1 MFGTA
6 YEVFGN
12 TEPQMSENDFEK
24 MKLEI
29 EVGCAEAA
37 CESMQLDFAQVSLD
51 RAFNM
56 YNHVKNYGIDR
67 TFLSLFNSNGE
78 LDNAIGRRFP
88 SCESVDFGGSPY
100 SNMSQA
106 FIAAMEDENEGFFA
120 KIWAFIK
127 RCWNAIANFV
137 SGVWDKFMSLFKKKD
152 EDIDAKLNE
161 LDQVKELAG
170 PITVQLPEPINK
182 QAVEEEVKNIKE
194 ATDAAEEMA
203 KYGKLQK
210 LANII
215 AHPVKSFKAFMNR
228 SGNSKDRLKVSLK
241 SVEINNVGDLKKAVR
256 DLRMAGVEFRPSAY
270 ALDLQLK
277 RIRSFRNTV
286 GNEMPKGLSEELSEL
301 QQSTD
306 NLKEL
311 ESQENKRVK
320 GLSLIGK
327 FMNWLNEDSKETSDL
342 IMKHRIAI
350 WNAAE
355 ELKKKIKADANARHS
370 TAKDDMHKANVAEAN
385 AEAGS
390 NEQKKARDA
399 QELARRDLKRAN
411 DYRDAANAMDRK
423 GSILS

>member
-37 CESMQLDFAQVSLD
+37 CEGMQLNFAQVSLD

-78 LDNAIGRRFP
+78 LDNAIGCSFP
-88 SCESVDFGGSPY
+88 SCESVDFGGNPC

-152 EDIDAKLNE
+152 GDVDAQLNE
-161 LDQVKELAG
+161 LDKVKSLAT
-170 PITVQLPEPINK
+170 PITVKMPEPMDK
-182 QAVEEEVKNIKE
+182 QAADQAINELKESTNAAVEGAKQGIFGKVWGKIKDFATRKN
-194 ATDAAEEMA
+194 AAEY
-203 KYGKLQK
+203 KK
-210 LANII
+210 
-215 AHPVKSFKAFMNR
+215 
-228 SGNSKDRLKVSLK
+228 LKVTLK
-241 SVEINNVGDLKKAVR
+241 TVDINNVGDLKNAVR
-256 DLRMAGVEFRPSAY
+256 ELRKASSDFKPTAIQLNQVLSQIESVKATMGGDMPAGLTAELGGLRQSA
-270 ALDLQLK
+270 DQLEAAENADK
-277 RIRSFRNTV
+277 DRV
-286 GNEMPKGLSEELSEL
+286 QKLSAFG
-301 QQSTD
+301 
-306 NLKEL
+306 
-311 ESQENKRVK
+311 RFV
-320 GLSLIGK
+320 
-327 FMNWLNEDSKETSDL
+327 NWITKDSKETSEM

-350 WNAAE
+350 WEAAAE
-355 ELKKKIKADANARHS
+355 LSKKIKEAAAAN
-370 TAKDDMHKANVAEAN
+370 
-385 AEAGS
+385 
-390 NEQKKARDA
+390 KKAADDNA
-399 QELARRDLKRAN
+399 KAANSAYETATTSGTEDEELAAKGR
-411 DYRDAANAMDRK
+411 RDAALEKAKRAKDRK
-423 GSILS
+423 NAADSLNINDPY

>member
-37 CESMQLDFAQVSLD
+37 CESMQLNFAQVSLD
-51 RAFNM
+51 RALNM

-78 LDNAIGRRFP
+78 LDNAIGCRFP
-88 SCESVDFGGSPY
+88 SCESVDFGGNPC

-137 SGVWDKFMSLFKKKD
+137 AGVWDKFMSLFKKKD
-152 EDIDAKLNE
+152 EDIDAKLDE
-161 LDQVKELAG
+161 LEQVKDLAG
-170 PITVQLPEPINK
+170 PITVQLPEPVNK

-228 SGNSKDRLKVSLK
+228 SGSNKDKLKVSLK
-241 SVEINNVGDLKKAVR
+241 SVEINNVGDLKKAVH
-256 DLRMAGVEFRPSAY
+256 DLRMAGVEFKPSAY

-277 RIRSFRNTV
+277 RISRFRHAV
-286 GNEMPKGLSEELSEL
+286 GDQMPKGLSEELSEL

-350 WNAAE
+350 WNAAN
-355 ELKKKIKADANARHS
+355 ELTKKIKADANARHS
-370 TAKDDMHKANVAEAN
+370 TAKDEMKSANIAEA
-385 AEAGS
+385 ATDAGS
-390 NEQKKARDA
+390 DEQRKARDA
-399 QELARRDLKRAN
+399 QEIARKGLKRAN
-411 DYRDAANAMDRK
+411 DYRDAANAIDRK